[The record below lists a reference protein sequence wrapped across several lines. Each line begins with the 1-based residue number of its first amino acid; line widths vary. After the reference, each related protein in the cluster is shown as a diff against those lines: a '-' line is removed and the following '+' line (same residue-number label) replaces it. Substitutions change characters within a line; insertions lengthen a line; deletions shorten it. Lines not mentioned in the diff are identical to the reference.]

1 MTNFRLEKGY
11 LDKLDELAKAHQRT
25 RTGEVKTALLEY
37 FRKFDPAFTLVEN
50 PGDPD

>member
-11 LDKLDELAKAHQRT
+11 LDKMDELAKKHNRT

-37 FRKFDPAFTLVEN
+37 IRKDEPDFTLAE
-50 PGDPD
+50 DSD